1 MSTIGRK
8 KRTKKQTR
16 IKVQRVRTMA
26 HRLAGTTGR
35 PKVLTGK
42 RFQQFLKNYEDAIQ
56 AGKLHK
62 IKEIEDLKTKWGDY
76 FKKDGTP
83 NLNKLRS
90 KRKREQFNADMRAF
104 NKKYRRWGKKAVAEL
119 GEEQKTRT
127 QKRIEKA
134 TETFSEN
141 QARKAVKEAQEK
153 GETVAVDFEEIA
165 KRESENYVRML
176 ELFANDSLN
185 KLREELNIGSPVVQA
200 LASMGLTSDTVDK
213 YIKDFREA
221 YKKIPQEARDLAKQ
235 DDLNSAILGLANM
248 HGAENLTE
256 VLTAYI
262 KADSEEERAQIAE
275 AGEYHAQA
283 IKNGNTK
290 TSFEDFWDE
299 ARGTS
304 SKKWG
309 EFL

>member
-1 MSTIGRK
+1 MATIGRK
-8 KRTKKQTR
+8 RRTKKQTR
-16 IKVQRVRTMA
+16 IKQQRIRSMT
-26 HRLAGTTGR
+26 HLLAGTTGR

-62 IKEIEDLKTKWGDY
+62 IKEIEDLKTKWGNY

-83 NLNKLRS
+83 NLNKLQS
-90 KRKREQFNADMRAF
+90 KRKRDQFNADMKAF

-141 QARKAVKEAQEK
+141 QARKAVKKAQEN

-165 KRESENYVRML
+165 KRESENYARML

-200 LASMGLTSDTVDK
+200 LASMGLTSEAVDN

-221 YKKIPQEARDLAKQ
+221 YKKMPQEARNLAQQ

-248 HGAENLTE
+248 HGAKNLTD
-256 VLTAYI
+256 VLTEYI
-262 KADSEEERAQIAE
+262 KANSEEERAIIAE
-275 AGEYHAQA
+275 AGEFHAQA
-283 IKNGNTK
+283 IKNGKTK
-290 TSFEDFWDE
+290 TSFSEFLEE

-309 EFL
+309 DFL

>member
-1 MSTIGRK
+1 MATIGGKR
-8 KRTKKQTR
+8 RTKKQTR
-16 IKVQRVRTMA
+16 IKAQRVATMA

-56 AGKLHK
+56 EGKLHK
-62 IKEIEDLKTKWGDY
+62 IKEIEDLKAKWGNY

-83 NLNKLRS
+83 NLNKLRT

-104 NKKYRRWGKKAVAEL
+104 NKKYRRWGKKAVAEI
-119 GEEQKTRT
+119 GEEQKTKT

-141 QARKAVKEAQEK
+141 QARKAVEK
-153 GETVAVDFEEIA
+153 ARENGETVGVDFEGIA
-165 KRESENYVRML
+165 KKESENYSRML

-200 LASMGLTSDTVDK
+200 LASMGLSTEAVDN

-221 YKKIPQEARDLAKQ
+221 YKKMPQEARDLAKE
-235 DDLNSAILGLANM
+235 DDLNSAILGLSNM
-248 HGAENLTE
+248 HGAENLTD
-256 VLTAYI
+256 VLAEYI
-262 KADSEEERAQIAE
+262 KADSEEERAIIAE
-275 AGEYHAQA
+275 AGEFHANA
-283 IKNGNTK
+283 VKNGYTN
-290 TSFEDFWDE
+290 TSFADFWDE

>member
-1 MSTIGRK
+1 MATIGRK
-8 KRTKKQTR
+8 KRTKKQKRFQEQR
-16 IKVQRVRTMA
+16 IRTMA

-56 AGKLHK
+56 AGNLHK
-62 IKEIEDLKTKWGDY
+62 IKEIEDLKAKWGDY

-119 GEEQKTRT
+119 SEEQKTKT

-141 QARKAVKEAQEK
+141 QARKAVEK
-153 GETVAVDFEEIA
+153 ARENGETVDVDFEGIA
-165 KRESENYVRML
+165 KKESENYSRML

-200 LASMGLTSDTVDK
+200 LASMGLTIDAIDN
-213 YIKDFREA
+213 YLKDFREA
-221 YKKIPQEARDLAKQ
+221 YKKMPQEARDLAKE
-235 DDLNSAILGLANM
+235 DDLNNAILGLSNM
-248 HGAENLTE
+248 HGAKNLTE
-256 VLTAYI
+256 VLTEYI
-262 KADSEEERAQIAE
+262 KANSEEERAMIAE
-275 AGEYHAQA
+275 AGEFHAQA
-283 IKNGNTK
+283 IKDGKTK
-290 TSFEDFWDE
+290 TSFEDFLNE

-304 SKKWG
+304 STKWG
-309 EFL
+309 DFL

>member
-1 MSTIGRK
+1 MATIGRK
-8 KRTKKQTR
+8 KLTKKQTR
-16 IKVQRVRTMA
+16 IKKQRVRSMT
-26 HRLAGTTGR
+26 HLLAGTTGR
-35 PKVLTGK
+35 TKVLAGK
-42 RFQQFLKNYEDAIQ
+42 RFQQLLKNYEDAIQ

-62 IKEIEDLKTKWGDY
+62 IKEIEDLKAKWGDH

-141 QARKAVKEAQEK
+141 QARKAVKKAQEN
-153 GETVAVDFEEIA
+153 GETVAVDFEAIA
-165 KRESENYVRML
+165 KQESENYARML
-176 ELFANDSLN
+176 ELFALDSLN

-200 LASMGLTSDTVDK
+200 LAKMGLSTEVIDA
-213 YIKDFREA
+213 YIDDFRNA
-221 YKKIPQEARDLAKQ
+221 YMNLPQEARDLAQQ
-235 DDLNSAILGLANM
+235 DDLNKAILELSNL
-248 HGAENLTE
+248 HGSDNLSD
-256 VLTAYI
+256 VLHAYI
-262 KADSEEERAQIAE
+262 MADSEEEQQAIAE
-275 AGEYHAQA
+275 AGEYHADA
-283 IKNGNTK
+283 VKNGYTN
-290 TSFEDFWDE
+290 TSFADFWEE

-309 EFL
+309 DFL